1 MLPQD
6 IPSIVES
13 RSTHQE
19 QVDIVQRPSSAT
31 SSNTNTH
38 RQPTQNV
45 NTPKIFMDQMEATS
59 LQETISWLFQADAKQ
74 VPLLYFVQM
83 TNTCILREMIQAL
96 MKKLGLI
103 GWEQWKRQWIDPI
116 TALIAPPVS

>member
-45 NTPKIFMDQMEATS
+45 NTPKIFMDQ
-59 LQETISWLFQADAKQ
+59 FQADAKQ